1 MVKFSN
7 RSSGA
12 KSKRVPLRLKHKVE
26 TRVKEHNK
34 KMKKEARKMKAL
46 GIIRK
51 SKKKNKK
58 KNLKKLFFKKYFFFY
73 KIIKFK
79 FSNIYVKFFYKEK
92 KTDIDIPNLFPLKA

>member
-51 SKKKNKK
+51 SKKKN
-58 KNLKKLFFKKYFFFY
+58 
-73 KIIKFK
+73 
-79 FSNIYVKFFYKEK
+79 
-92 KTDIDIPNLFPLKA
+92 